1 MALLFEVYREA
12 DIEKETQRFIDPM
25 KKGLVPWICKKIY
38 LLPVAGGW
46 LVHNARFVAA
56 ICGAEQEASA
66 RTKFQ
71 IGASCIRTY
80 GLCVLCTAQAR
91 LK

>member
-38 LLPVAGGW
+38 LLLVAGGW

-56 ICGAEQEASA
+56 ICGALRKQNFKLVHRASA
-66 RTKFQ
+66 PMD
-71 IGASCIRTY
+71 
-80 GLCVLCTAQAR
+80 CVCCAPPKR
-91 LK
+91 D

>member
-12 DIEKETQRFIDPM
+12 DIKKETQRFIDPM

-38 LLPVAGGW
+38 LLLVAGGW
-46 LVHNARFVAA
+46 LVHNALR
-56 ICGAEQEASA
+56 GYYLWSD
-66 RTKFQ
+66 
-71 IGASCIRTY
+71 